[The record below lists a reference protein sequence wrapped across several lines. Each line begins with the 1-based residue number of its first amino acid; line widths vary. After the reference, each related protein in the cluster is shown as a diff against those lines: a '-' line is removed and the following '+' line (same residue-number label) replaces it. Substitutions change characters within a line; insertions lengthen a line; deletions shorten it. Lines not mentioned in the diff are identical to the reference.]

1 MSRSA
6 PTGRTTS
13 KGKGPGERSG
23 QASGRPS
30 GQPSGQPA
38 GEPLGKVPGGALA
51 LLGVL
56 GALIS
61 AALLWV
67 FGRIAQPW
75 VVVGWVALV
84 PWLRAL
90 DGAASLRAAL
100 RLGVAM
106 SVAFSLLLFGWFP
119 ATIQGYARAPTVVC
133 WLIFI
138 LAAPVLEPQFI
149 TFAIARHLIGR
160 ERGDRSRRLVP
171 ALAGAL
177 VYVGSE
183 WALPKLFADTLGHG
197 LYGSVYLRQAAD
209 LAGAPGLTFLL
220 LLSNECVCAA
230 LVAGAP
236 RGAAG
241 PGGRRFEPRR
251 LGVPL
256 GVVAALVL
264 GDLGYGYLRLR
275 EVQARGRPGAE
286 IAVGVVQA
294 SITNYDKLA
303 AEKGTYDTVRSI
315 LDTHYRLS
323 DALLGAGQ
331 SPPSPRPDLLI
342 WPETVYPTTF
352 GSPRS
357 PEGAEFDREIAGFVR
372 THEVPLIFGAY
383 DREEEREFNAAVF
396 LGPRAPEPRP
406 EGSEGRLEFST
417 YRKTLLFPLTEYV
430 PEWLD
435 SPRLRAWLPW
445 TGTWKRGPG
454 PRVVPFELRGGRP
467 ITLLPLI
474 CYEAIFPGYVAAA
487 AREGRGQGRPA
498 DLIVTL
504 SNDAWFAG
512 TPAPR
517 LHLLLAAFRSIETRL
532 PQVRVTNSG
541 VSALIDATGEIRVA
555 TDMDQQVS
563 LTVQVPTGASLG
575 TLMVAWGDWFGPVA
589 LAAGLG
595 FLLAS
600 LLQARTRGRE

>member
-6 PTGRTTS
+6 PKGRTS
-13 KGKGPGERSG
+13 RGPGEGPGERAGKPVGESPGKTSG
-23 QASGRPS
+23 GAV
-30 GQPSGQPA
+30 A
-38 GEPLGKVPGGALA
+38 LFGALA
-51 LLGVL
+51 
-56 GALIS
+56 S

-75 VVVGWVALV
+75 VAVGWVALV

-119 ATIQGYARAPTVVC
+119 ATIQGYSQAPAVVC
-133 WLIFI
+133 WLVFL

-149 TFAIARHLIGR
+149 TFAVARYLAG
-160 ERGDRSRRLVP
+160 RGDRSRRLVP

-177 VYVGSE
+177 VYVGTE

-209 LAGAPGLTFLL
+209 LAGVPGLTFLL
-220 LLSNECVCAA
+220 LVGNECVCAA
-230 LVAGAP
+230 FAAWAPLRAAGLDRPAP
-236 RGAAG
+236 RG
-241 PGGRRFEPRR
+241 P
-251 LGVPL
+251 LMVPL
-256 GVVAALVL
+256 GIVAVLVL
-264 GDLGYGYLRLR
+264 GDLGYGYLRLH
-275 EVQARGRPGAE
+275 EVQAGRRPGAE
-286 IAVGVVQA
+286 IAVGLVQA

-303 AEKGTYDTVRSI
+303 AEKGTYDTVRTI

-323 DALLGAGQ
+323 DALLGEGQ
-331 SPPSPRPDLLI
+331 PQPKARPDLLI

-357 PEGAEFDREIAGFVR
+357 PEGAEFDREIAGFVHAR
-372 THEVPLIFGAY
+372 QVPLVFGAY
-383 DREEEREFNAAVF
+383 DREEGREFNAAVF
-396 LGPRAPEPRP
+396 LGPGTPGPRP
-406 EGSEGRLEFST
+406 EGDGRIEFST

-435 SPRLRAWLPW
+435 SPRVRAWLPW

-467 ITLLPLI
+467 INLLPLI

-487 AREGRGQGRPA
+487 ARQGQGQGRPA

-541 VSALIDATGEIRVA
+541 VSALIDATGEISVA
-555 TDMDQQVS
+555 TDMDQQVG
-563 LTVQVPTGASLG
+563 LTVQVPAGASLG
-575 TLMVAWGDWFGPVA
+575 TLMVAWGDWFGPMA
-589 LAAGLG
+589 LAAGCG
-595 FLLAS
+595 FLLVI
-600 LLQARTRGRE
+600 LLQARRRRR

>member
-1 MSRSA
+1 MA
-6 PTGRTTS
+6 
-13 KGKGPGERSG
+13 
-23 QASGRPS
+23 
-30 GQPSGQPA
+30 
-38 GEPLGKVPGGALA
+38 LFGALA
-51 LLGVL
+51 
-56 GALIS
+56 S

-75 VVVGWVALV
+75 VAVGWVALV

-100 RLGVAM
+100 RLGVVM

-119 ATIQGYARAPTVVC
+119 AAIQGYARAPAVVC
-133 WLIFI
+133 WLVFV

-149 TFAIARHLIGR
+149 TFALARHLAQ
-160 ERGDRSRRLVP
+160 RGDRSRRLVP

-177 VYVGSE
+177 VYVGTE

-220 LLSNECVCAA
+220 LLGNECVCAA
-230 LVAGAP
+230 F
-236 RGAAG
+236 AAWIP
-241 PGGRRFEPRR
+241 PGVGRLGRPVPRR
-251 LGVPL
+251 PLVVPL
-256 GVVAALVL
+256 SIGAALVL
-264 GDLGYGYLRLR
+264 GDLGYGYLRLH
-275 EVQARGRPGAE
+275 EVQARRRPGAE
-286 IAVGVVQA
+286 IAVGLVQA

-323 DALLGAGQ
+323 DALLGEGQ
-331 SPPSPRPDLLI
+331 QKGRPDLLI
-342 WPETVYPTTF
+342 WPETVYPTTY

-357 PEGAEFDREIAGFVR
+357 PEGAEFDGEIAGFVR
-372 THEVPLIFGAY
+372 ARQVPLIFGAY
-383 DREEEREFNAAVF
+383 DLEDGREFNAAVF
-396 LGPRAPEPRP
+396 LAPGAPSPSP
-406 EGSEGRLEFST
+406 EGGGRIEFST

-435 SPRLRAWLPW
+435 SPRLRAWFPW

-487 AREGRGQGRPA
+487 ARQGQGQGQPA
-498 DLIVTL
+498 DMIVTL

-541 VSALIDATGEIRVA
+541 VSALIDATGEITVA

-563 LTVQVPTGASLG
+563 LTVQVPAGAPLA
-575 TLMVAWGDWFGPVA
+575 TWMVAWGDWFGPVA
-589 LAAGLG
+589 LVAGLG
-595 FLLAS
+595 LLIFFLLR
-600 LLQARTRGRE
+600 ARPRRPS

>member
-1 MSRSA
+1 VA
-6 PTGRTTS
+6 
-13 KGKGPGERSG
+13 
-23 QASGRPS
+23 
-30 GQPSGQPA
+30 
-38 GEPLGKVPGGALA
+38 LFGAL
-51 LLGVL
+51 V
-56 GALIS
+56 S

-75 VVVGWVALV
+75 VAVGWVALV

-90 DGAASLRAAL
+90 DGAASPRAAL

-106 SVAFSLLLFGWFP
+106 SVAFSFLLFGWFP
-119 ATIQGYARAPTVVC
+119 AAIQGYAQAPTVVC
-133 WLIFI
+133 WLIFV

-149 TFAIARHLIGR
+149 TFALARHLAQ
-160 ERGDRSRRLVP
+160 RGDRSRRLVP
-171 ALAGAL
+171 AVVGAL
-177 VYVGSE
+177 VYVGTE

-209 LAGAPGLTFLL
+209 LGGAPGLTFLL
-220 LLSNECVCAA
+220 LLGNEGVCAA
-230 LVAGAP
+230 WAALRP
-236 RGAAG
+236 PGAAS
-241 PGGRRFEPRR
+241 PGRPEARR
-251 LGVPL
+251 LWVPL
-256 GVVAALVL
+256 GTVAALVL
-264 GDLGYGYLRLR
+264 GDLGYGYLRLH
-275 EVQARGRPGAE
+275 EMQARRAPDTE
-286 IAVGVVQA
+286 IAVGLVQA

-323 DALLGAGQ
+323 DALLAEGQ
-331 SPPSPRPDLLI
+331 PQGRPDLLI

-357 PEGAEFDREIAGFVR
+357 PEGGEFDREIANFARARG
-372 THEVPLIFGAY
+372 VPLLFGSY
-383 DREEEREFNAAVF
+383 DLEDGREFNAAVF
-396 LGPRAPEPRP
+396 LGPGTRGSRP
-406 EGSEGRLEFST
+406 EGEGRIEFST

-435 SPRLRAWLPW
+435 TPWLRAWFPW

-467 ITLLPLI
+467 VSLLPLI

-487 AREGRGQGRPA
+487 ARQGQAQGTPA
-498 DLIVTL
+498 DMIVTL

-541 VSALIDATGEIRVA
+541 ISALIDATGEIAVA
-555 TDMDQQVS
+555 TNMDEQVS
-563 LTVQVPTGASLG
+563 LTVKVPAGASAR

-589 LAAGLG
+589 LAAGLAW
-595 FLLAS
+595 LLV
-600 LLQARTRGRE
+600 LLLRARRRPNRD